1 MSKNDVFVS
10 LVAPLHN
17 AASFVAAFIEEAQ
30 ALLAENFTNYEI
42 VLVDDASTDDTRRR
56 IEELLGRYPCMRLLP
71 LSRRM
76 GEEVAIA
83 AGLESAIGDFVVT
96 IDANLDPLGLLP
108 AMVSAAQDG
117 RDLVLGV
124 VSERHDDAPVFDV
137 ARRGY
142 RLLCR
147 WLLQYQPPTGLTAYR
162 VLSRRAV
169 NAVTRFRRRRRYF
182 PAIVA
187 EIGFP
192 FEPYSYEWQKP
203 RSGVGPPRRL
213 FKSIHAGASVLL
225 HHSTVPIRGVAVLG
239 LFGSLL
245 SMLAAIY
252 VVLVNIF
259 KNTVA
264 PGWTTLSLQMSGLF
278 FLVFLMLAMIA
289 EYIARM
295 IDETD
300 DRPLYHPLDE
310 KNSSVML
317 AQPGRTNVL
326 DESTLDPQRRSEK

>member
-10 LVAPLHN
+10 LVAPLFN

-124 VSERHDDAPVFDV
+124 VPEGCEESPVFGL

-147 WLLQYQPPTGLTAYR
+147 WLLQYQPPPGLTAYR

-192 FEPYSYEWQKP
+192 YLPYDYQRQQP
-203 RSGVGPPRRL
+203 RSGVEPRRL
-213 FKSIHAGASVLL
+213 LRSIHEGASVLL